1 MCQARSLL
9 IPGQPLTTVLP
20 LHTSQWDR
28 SGMHPQGASMDICQC
43 DDVELGNK
51 RAERRGEQ
59 KAILGD
65 GVRTQFVAGR
75 WLTPSSAAGG
85 GGFGGCGGL
94 GGDQGAQGALVGIV
108 WEGADT
114 PG

>member
-1 MCQARSLL
+1 
-9 IPGQPLTTVLP
+9 
-20 LHTSQWDR
+20 
-28 SGMHPQGASMDICQC
+28 MDICQC

-94 GGDQGAQGALVGIV
+94 GGIREHKEPWWGLYGRAQ
-108 WEGADT
+108 T
-114 PG
+114 PQDKC